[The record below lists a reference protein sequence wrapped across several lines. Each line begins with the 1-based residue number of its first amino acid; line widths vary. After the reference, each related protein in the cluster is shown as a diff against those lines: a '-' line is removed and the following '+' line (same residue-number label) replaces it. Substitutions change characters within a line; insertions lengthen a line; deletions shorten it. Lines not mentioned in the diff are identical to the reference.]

1 MKILVLN
8 YGSSTVKFQFFD
20 ITEQKKEF
28 LAKGLVEH
36 PGIEEWMLTYYT
48 KDKEKIIETFDDEDV
63 STVVGDIIIK
73 FLNDKKYGSISSSSE
88 IEAVDHRIV
97 HGGEFFS
104 QSVIVTNEV
113 KQKIRE
119 CISFAPLH
127 NPYHLR
133 GIEETEEVLSN
144 IPQVVVFDTAF
155 HSTMP
160 NYAFIYALPFNY
172 YEEYGIRRY
181 GFHGTSHKYVS
192 NRTAELIGQPIE
204 KLKIITCHLGNG
216 ASVCAVKYGKSVDTS
231 MGFTPLEGLVMG
243 TRCGSIDPAIVLQI
257 IARENLSLHEMHSI
271 LNKHSGLLGVSGI
284 SNDMRDIIK
293 EMQKG
298 SERAKLAFEI
308 FTYTLR
314 KYIGAY
320 AAAMDG
326 VDAISFT
333 AGIGENAPLVREE
346 VCKGLSFLGVK
357 IDSEKNNSAIGV
369 EKEISSSDSKIKVF
383 CVPTN
388 EELVIAEETFN
399 LVSKLKKR

>member
-36 PGIEEWMLTYYT
+36 PGIEEWILTYYT
-48 KDKEKIIETFDDEDV
+48 KDKEKIIEIFDDEDV

-88 IEAVDHRIV
+88 IEAVGHRIV

-172 YEEYGIRRY
+172 YEKYGIRRY

-333 AGIGENAPLVREE
+333 AGMGENAPLVREE

-357 IDSEKNNSAIGV
+357 IDSGKNNSAIGV

>member
-8 YGSSTVKFQFFD
+8 YGSSTVKFQLFD

-36 PGIEEWMLTYYT
+36 PGIEQWMLTYYA
-48 KDKEKIIETFDDEDV
+48 KDKEKIVEIFEDV
-63 STVVGDIIIK
+63 KVTTIVGDIIIK
-73 FLNDKKYGSISSSSE
+73 FLTDKKYGVISSKSE
-88 IEAVDHRIV
+88 IEAVGHRVV

-104 QSVIVTNEV
+104 QSVIITNEV

-127 NPYHLR
+127 NPHNLR
-133 GIEETEEVLSN
+133 GIEEAEEILPN
-144 IPQVVVFDTAF
+144 ISHIAVFDTAF
-155 HSTMP
+155 HSTLP
-160 NYAFIYALPFNY
+160 PYAYIYPLPFNY
-172 YEEYGIRRY
+172 YKEYGIRRY
-181 GFHGTSHKYVS
+181 GFHGTSHRYVS
-192 NRTAELIGQPIE
+192 NRTAELMNLPIE
-204 KLKIITCHLGNG
+204 KLKIVTCHLGNG
-216 ASVCAVKYGKSVDTS
+216 ASVCAVKFGKSVDTS

-257 IARENLSLHEMHSI
+257 MARENISLHDMHTI
-271 LNKHSGLLGVSGI
+271 LNRQSGLLGISGI
-284 SNDMRDIIK
+284 SNDMREIIE

-298 SERAKLAFEI
+298 SQRAKLAFEI

-357 IDSEKNNSAIGV
+357 IDSEKNNSAVGI
-369 EKEISSSDSKIKVF
+369 EKEISCADSKVKIF
-383 CVPTN
+383 CIPTN
-388 EELVIAEETFN
+388 EELIIATEAYN
-399 LVSKLKKR
+399 LLLNTKNR